1 MKLSKSTVYWSL
13 FGLESAG
20 MAAILYL
27 AVPVY
32 WKLLREPAE
41 THPGRPVLIPLLFVI
56 LVMQICY
63 WFKWRK
69 RPTLGKIDHPLVGH
83 LFLFASRLSF
93 TFAGSTLSLA
103 LFRRK
108 TDFLEVL
115 PGIVVLFIGTFAQ
128 FCFARELEMLARR
141 FESPSD
147 PARRA

>member
-1 MKLSKSTVYWSL
+1 MKLNKSTVYWSL

-20 MAAILYL
+20 MGTILYL

-32 WKLLREPAE
+32 RKLLEEPAE
-41 THPGRPVLIPLLFVI
+41 THPGRPVLVPLLFVV
-56 LVMQICY
+56 LVMQFCY
-63 WFKWRK
+63 WFKWSK
-69 RPTLGKIDHPLVGH
+69 RPPLGKLNHPLLGH
-83 LFLFASRLSF
+83 LLLFASRLSF
-93 TFAGSTLSLA
+93 IFAGSTLSLA

-108 TDFLEVL
+108 TDFLDVL

-128 FCFARELEMLARR
+128 FCYARELEMLARR